1 MGFLD
6 RLLGR
11 SKEAGEDVMTE
22 AEKLGGDAKGMTESG
37 AERAE
42 GMAGEAKTEVEEHIP
57 GRDNPPGS
65 ENP

>member
-11 SKEAGEDVMTE
+11 SKEEAEDVGQK
-22 AEKLGGDAKGMTESG
+22 AEEMGQKAEEMGKSG

-42 GMAGEAKTEVEEHIP
+42 GMAGEAKSEVEEHLP
-57 GRDNPPGS
+57 GRDNP
-65 ENP
+65 

>member
-11 SKEAGEDVMTE
+11 TKEEAEDVTGDVKRG
-22 AEKLGGDAKGMTESG
+22 AEDVGQKAEEMGKSG

-42 GMAGEAKTEVEEHIP
+42 GMAEEAKSEVEEHIP
-57 GRDNPPGS
+57 GRDNP
-65 ENP
+65 

>member
-11 SKEAGEDVMTE
+11 TKEETADITGDVERGAEDVGQK
-22 AEKLGGDAKGMTESG
+22 AEEMGKSG

-42 GMAGEAKTEVEEHIP
+42 GMAEETKSEVEEHIP
-57 GRDNPPGS
+57 GRDNP
-65 ENP
+65 